1 MTNNYSNREI
11 VSVIKLAVQ
20 EGPLAMLL
28 EATHFKTVKIYGK
41 SLMRPCMC
49 KDNLCGLKLQH
60 TDLALDKIAIDV
72 VTEENLLN
80 AMKKQKATNL
90 KDVID
95 ENTSFAKQGQDEKGK
110 NMFPVCMPFNHAVE
124 SMYRDRKKI
133 GNY

>member
-20 EGPLAMLL
+20 EGPLPMLL
-28 EATHFKTVKIYGK
+28 EANHFKTVKIDGK

-80 AMKKQKATNL
+80 AMKKQKVTNL

-95 ENTSFAKQGQDEKGK
+95 ENTSFAKQGQDEKEK
-110 NMFPVCMPFNHAVE
+110 HMFPVCMPFKLLDSVSNHYCQA
-124 SMYRDRKKI
+124 RI
-133 GNY
+133 